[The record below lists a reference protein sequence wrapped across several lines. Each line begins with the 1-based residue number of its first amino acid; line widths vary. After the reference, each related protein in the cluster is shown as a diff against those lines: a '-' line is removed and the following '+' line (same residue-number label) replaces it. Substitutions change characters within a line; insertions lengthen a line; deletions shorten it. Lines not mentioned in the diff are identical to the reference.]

1 MLPYRSEIRNSPKE
15 QTIKIYVKDLS
26 KDEDIK
32 NVLSKMDGIKLVE
45 IQKSLSRNRVDQ
57 NITIYRNEGEDINV
71 LKTEIDKLLDQYFSL
86 NSI

>member
-57 NITIYRNEGEDINV
+57 NITVYRNEGEDINV